1 MSKSIYGGLM
11 AVALNYANIASFSVP
26 SLEFA
31 GFISASFI
39 TGFLVTYSAL
49 FLYDHLGP
57 IGSRFL
63 ERQFATMFD
72 KILDKIFKI
81 TENKSSKKIVNK
93 KISKDEIKIEK
104 PKHSINTLGIN
115 K

>member
-49 FLYDHLGP
+49 FLYDHLGH

-63 ERQFATMFD
+63 ERHFD
-72 KILDKIFKI
+72 RMLDKIFKI
-81 TENKSSKKIVNK
+81 TENKSSKKIVNN

-104 PKHSINTLGIN
+104 PKHSINTLSIN